1 MPPSGR
7 LRETTPHFLVKLV
20 RNPLKKSQ
28 TISASSALVEQLGLR
43 VEFDRMSRIVIGAAT
58 KTPSEIAA
66 EYFGRFHLQC
76 EGVFKQS
83 LTEPNLTL
91 IAASHR
97 FAQEIGLWCEVI
109 GDKREAEL
117 FRVAEHEY
125 EYSLLALAQ
134 GHYRHAFKSLR
145 LVLELTLQAVY
156 LSANELRLREWFGNR
171 VDTSWSAIVDEK
183 DGVFSSR
190 FAKGFMPS
198 LKDHTAHY
206 GGMAVLLYR
215 ECSEAVH
222 GNMPQHI
229 PLPSSIAFEQK
240 TFDLWHSK
248 AEILRL
254 VLHFAIALRYFN
266 DLSTAARWK
275 VGGCLGHL
283 SHVSEIKVALTAPK
297 A

>member
-1 MPPSGR
+1 MST
-7 LRETTPHFLVKLV
+7 TTPV
-20 RNPLKKSQ
+20 
-28 TISASSALVEQLGLR
+28 
-43 VEFDRMSRIVIGAAT
+43 AAVA

-66 EYFGRFHLQC
+66 EYFGQFHSQC

-83 LTEPNLTL
+83 LAEPNLAK
-91 IAASHR
+91 IATSHR
-97 FAQEIGLWCEVI
+97 FAPELALWCALI
-109 GDKREAEL
+109 GEKREVEL

-156 LSANELRLREWFGNR
+156 LSANELRLREWFSNR

-183 DGVFSSR
+183 DGVFSPR
-190 FAKGFMPS
+190 FAKGFFPS
-198 LKDHTAHY
+198 FKDHVAHY

-215 ECSEAVH
+215 ECSECVH

-229 PLPSSIAFEQK
+229 PLPSAIAFEQK

-254 VLHFAIALRYFN
+254 VAHSAIALRYFD
-266 DLSTAARWK
+266 DLTAEARGK
-275 VGGCLGHL
+275 LAPCLGHL
-283 SHVSEIKVALTAPK
+283 TQVSEIKAVFAAPK
-297 A
+297 TP